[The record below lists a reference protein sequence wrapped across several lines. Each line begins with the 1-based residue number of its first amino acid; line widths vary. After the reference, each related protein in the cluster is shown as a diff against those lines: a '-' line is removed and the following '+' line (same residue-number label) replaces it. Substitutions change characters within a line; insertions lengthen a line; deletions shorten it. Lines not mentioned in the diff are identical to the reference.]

1 MYICSREVGY
11 KPKTMDE
18 GTHFASAKRTPADKI
33 LKEYELVGSEK
44 FFTEIFGA
52 ITGIGAVIDQNR
64 QIVYANENFLT
75 LFGINTLETIL
86 GKRPGEVVS
95 CIHSAEESS
104 GCGTSVSCAY
114 CGAVNVIM
122 ESQKTGAKSIRE
134 TRISTLVDGKF
145 KSWDLNIISTP
156 VTLSGTRFYV
166 LVLQDIS
173 DEKRRAALER
183 IFFHDLLNS
192 VGGLNGLLTILK
204 DGTNPEENRELI
216 NLSEEASRDI
226 IEEILLHRQI
236 RAAEMGE
243 LNVNIELTNSFE
255 VIDSAIRKMGF
266 HEAGKNKKIIKAEN
280 SVNIELETDKIL
292 LQRVIINLMK
302 NALEA
307 SQNGDAVSV
316 GIDNIGEKIRFWVKN
331 DQAIA
336 RDIQMQLFQ
345 RSFSTKGNGRGIGT
359 YSIKLLTE
367 NYLKGKVSFVSNES
381 DGTVFS
387 IELNLKFPTD

>member
-86 GKRPGEVVS
+86 GKRLGEVVS
-95 CIHSAEESS
+95 CIHSAEEPS

-134 TRISTLVDGKF
+134 TRISTVVDGKL

-173 DEKRRAALER
+173 AEKRRAALER

-236 RAAEMGE
+236 RAAEIGE

-266 HEAGKNKKIIKAEN
+266 HEAGKNKRIIKAEN

-345 RSFSTKGNGRGIGT
+345 RSFSTKGYGRGIGT